1 MTAVEIFIIAAGAV
15 VAGFVQGL
23 SGFGFG
29 LVALSIWIWFLPPPL
44 AAALSVFG
52 SLTGQIVAAI
62 TVKRTVPWA
71 VVAPFLAGGVLGVPL
86 GLILLPHLDV
96 TIFKAALGTVLLVVC
111 PLLLMSGRLPAITV
125 GGRSSDAIAGAV
137 GGAMSALGGL
147 SGVVPSLWSTLRGF
161 DKVTQRHVIQTFNLS
176 ILAFTFIAYLATG
189 HITFGMVPQLAVV
202 AIAVLVPVLIG
213 ARVYAGIS
221 DQQFKRIVLGLLT
234 ASGLVMLLS
243 TAPSLWTRLQ
253 G

>member
-1 MTAVEIFIIAAGAV
+1 MEIFIIAAGAV

-62 TVKRTVPWA
+62 TVRRTVLWPI
-71 VVAPFLAGGVLGVPL
+71 VLPFLIGGALGVPL
-86 GLILLPHLDV
+86 GIVILPHLDV
-96 TIFKAALGTVLLVVC
+96 VIFKAALGAVLLIWC
-111 PLLLMSGRLPAITV
+111 PLLLMSSRLPALTF
-125 GGRSSDAIAGAV
+125 GGRFCDAIAGGL

-147 SGVVPSLWSTLRGF
+147 SGVSPTLWSTLRGF
-161 DKVTQRHVIQTFNLS
+161 DKVTQRNVIQTFNLS
-176 ILAFTFIAYLATG
+176 ILSVTFLAYIITG
-189 HITFGMVPQLAVV
+189 HITIAMLPKLAVV
-202 AIAVLVPVLIG
+202 APAILIPVIVG
-213 ARVYAGIS
+213 TRVYVGIS
-221 DQQFKRIVLGLLT
+221 DLAFKRVVLSLLT
-234 ASGLVMLLS
+234 ASGLALLT
-243 TAPSLWTRLQ
+243 TALPALLDRFTAF

>member
-1 MTAVEIFIIAAGAV
+1 MEIFIIAAGAV

-62 TVKRTVPWA
+62 TVRRTVLWPI
-71 VVAPFLAGGVLGVPL
+71 VLPFLIGGALGVPL
-86 GLILLPHLDV
+86 GIVILPHLDV
-96 TIFKAALGTVLLVVC
+96 VIFKAALGAVLLIWC
-111 PLLLMSGRLPAITV
+111 PLLLMSSRLPALTF
-125 GGRSSDAIAGAV
+125 GGRFCDAIAGGL

-147 SGVVPSLWSTLRGF
+147 SGVAPTLWSTLRGF
-161 DKVTQRHVIQTFNLS
+161 DKVTQRNVIQTFNLS
-176 ILAFTFIAYLATG
+176 ILSVTFLAYIITG
-189 HITFGMVPQLAVV
+189 HITIAMLPKLAVV
-202 AIAVLVPVLIG
+202 APAILIPVIVG
-213 ARVYAGIS
+213 TRVYVGIS
-221 DQQFKRIVLGLLT
+221 DLAFKRVVLSLLT
-234 ASGLVMLLS
+234 ASGLALLT
-243 TAPSLWTRLQ
+243 TALPALLDRFTAF

>member
-1 MTAVEIFIIAAGAV
+1 MEIFIIAAGAV

-62 TVKRTVPWA
+62 TVKRAVPWA
-71 VVAPFLAGGVLGVPL
+71 VVTPFLAGGVLGVPL
-86 GLILLPHLDV
+86 GLTLLPHLDV

-111 PLLLMSGRLPAITV
+111 PLLLTSGRLPAITF

-189 HITFGMVPQLAVV
+189 HITFGMGPQLAVV

>member
-1 MTAVEIFIIAAGAV
+1 MDMVVIAAGAV

-52 SLTGQIVAAI
+52 SLSGQIVAAI
-62 TVKRTVPWA
+62 TVRRIVPWRI
-71 VVAPFLAGGVLGVPL
+71 VAPFLAGGVLGVPL
-86 GLILLPHLDV
+86 GLALLPHLDV
-96 TIFKAALGTVLLVVC
+96 TIFKAALGAILLVVC
-111 PLLLMSGRLPAITV
+111 PLLLISGRLPAMTF
-125 GGRSSDAIAGAV
+125 GGRSSDAIAGAL

-176 ILAFTFIAYLATG
+176 ILAFTFVVYLVTG
-189 HITFGMVPQLAVV
+189 HITLAMLPQLGVV
-202 AIAVLVPVLIG
+202 AIAVLVPVLVG

-234 ASGLVMLLS
+234 ASGLVMVLS
-243 TAPSLWTRLQ
+243 TAPALWARLP